1 MADVWNLP
9 SGSQILV
16 TFNEV
21 HQLVG
26 VEGTVLKRFIGS
38 MKRSAVGKENRSKQT
53 STHTARTKTYAQHA
67 YEMQLNDGASPSRAK
82 LYVKT
87 HKRKDGRPVNEEL
100 ARNIARLEELMGQ
113 CHDNSHG
120 GSGGGILWDKNDIYS
135 QVIGKDGYG
144 YARGLGFG
152 PTPSMKDN
160 VSSCACHGT
169 RINIQ
174 EERLQTQEANRQMS
188 EKIQMLEKQVATLM
202 TTFNQN
208 TARK

>member
-38 MKRSAVGKENRSKQT
+38 M
-53 STHTARTKTYAQHA
+53 
-67 YEMQLNDGASPSRAK
+67 
-82 LYVKT
+82 
-87 HKRKDGRPVNEEL
+87 
-100 ARNIARLEELMGQ
+100 ARLEELMGQ
-113 CHDNSHG
+113 CLDNSHG

-144 YARGLGFG
+144 YVRGLGFG

-174 EERLQTQEANRQMS
+174 EERLQTQEAIRQMS
-188 EKIQMLEKQVATLM
+188 EKIQMLEAQVATLM